1 MADLHIDRI
10 NELYRKSQKEGLTEA
25 EKEEQAKLRRNYI
38 DAVKKNLRG
47 QLNQINIQE
56 TDGSITNLGEKFG
69 QKKSQKTDAFTAKQH
84 AGYGMPEK
92 KPACCKALI

>member
-1 MADLHIDRI
+1 MSQYRVKDRNMADLHIERI

-69 QKKSQKTDAFTAKQH
+69 QKKS
-84 AGYGMPEK
+84 
-92 KPACCKALI
+92 

>member
-1 MADLHIDRI
+1 MSQYRVKDRNMADLHIDRI

-69 QKKSQKTDAFTAKQH
+69 QKKS
-84 AGYGMPEK
+84 EK
-92 KPACCKALI
+92 

>member
-1 MADLHIDRI
+1 MSQYRVKDRNMADLHIDRI

-47 QLNQINIQE
+47 KLNQINIQE

-69 QKKSQKTDAFTAKQH
+69 QKKS
-84 AGYGMPEK
+84 
-92 KPACCKALI
+92 

>member
-1 MADLHIDRI
+1 MSQYRVKDRNMVDLHIDRI

-69 QKKSQKTDAFTAKQH
+69 QKKS
-84 AGYGMPEK
+84 
-92 KPACCKALI
+92 

>member
-1 MADLHIDRI
+1 MSQYRAKDRNMADLHIDRI

-69 QKKSQKTDAFTAKQH
+69 QKKS
-84 AGYGMPEK
+84 
-92 KPACCKALI
+92 

>member
-1 MADLHIDRI
+1 MADLHIERI

-69 QKKSQKTDAFTAKQH
+69 QKKS
-84 AGYGMPEK
+84 
-92 KPACCKALI
+92 

>member
-1 MADLHIDRI
+1 MSQYRVKDRNMADLHIDRI

-69 QKKSQKTDAFTAKQH
+69 QKKS
-84 AGYGMPEK
+84 
-92 KPACCKALI
+92 

>member
-1 MADLHIDRI
+1 MAALHIDRI

-69 QKKSQKTDAFTAKQH
+69 QKKS
-84 AGYGMPEK
+84 
-92 KPACCKALI
+92 

>member
-1 MADLHIDRI
+1 MSQYRVKDRNMADLHIDRI

-56 TDGSITNLGEKFG
+56 TDGSITNLGEK
-69 QKKSQKTDAFTAKQH
+69 
-84 AGYGMPEK
+84 
-92 KPACCKALI
+92 

>member
-1 MADLHIDRI
+1 M
-10 NELYRKSQKEGLTEA
+10 TFT
-25 EKEEQAKLRRNYI
+25 KEEQAKLRRNYI

-69 QKKSQKTDAFTAKQH
+69 QKKS
-84 AGYGMPEK
+84 
-92 KPACCKALI
+92 

>member
-69 QKKSQKTDAFTAKQH
+69 QKKS
-84 AGYGMPEK
+84 
-92 KPACCKALI
+92 

>member
-1 MADLHIDRI
+1 MFSHGEDREIALFQSLDFLALIEQNAFVCDHIRASLQGQGF
-10 NELYRKSQKEGLTEA
+10 EEKTA

-69 QKKSQKTDAFTAKQH
+69 QKKS
-84 AGYGMPEK
+84 
-92 KPACCKALI
+92 

>member
-1 MADLHIDRI
+1 MSQYRVKDRNMADLHVDRI

-69 QKKSQKTDAFTAKQH
+69 QKKS
-84 AGYGMPEK
+84 
-92 KPACCKALI
+92 